1 MRLTPAGAVGVA
13 LPVACVA
20 PPARDTR
27 APLARI
33 ALRTLCLSAGARSHF
48 GTYLWVDGRGA
59 GDRALGT
66 RAATTAGT
74 GCAPVAR
81 WGFTKVG
88 GGWLATLLR
97 ITPPARTLHEA
108 HAGGVSLPEP
118 AGKSLGGARGSATSI
133 DSL

>member
-1 MRLTPAGAVGVA
+1 MRFTPASAVGVA

-33 ALRTLCLSAGARSHF
+33 ALRTLCLSTGARSRF

-59 GDRALGT
+59 GDCALGT

-81 WGFTKVG
+81 WGFAKVG
-88 GGWLATLLR
+88 GGWLATLLG
-97 ITPPARTLHEA
+97 ITPPARTMIFHPKNSDTPTVTIRA
-108 HAGGVSLPEP
+108 YDNIFQ
-118 AGKSLGGARGSATSI
+118 RFFQR
-133 DSL
+133 